1 MYVEVLCI
9 LNELRFFWKYLL
21 FLMVYQYRGMIKNK
35 LVKLIFNSVEVGF
48 EKFCWIIV
56 IFDIYLFVV
65 VFNFVEIVLILVF
78 I

>member
-1 MYVEVLCI
+1 
-9 LNELRFFWKYLL
+9 
-21 FLMVYQYRGMIKNK
+21 MIKNK

>member
-1 MYVEVLCI
+1 
-9 LNELRFFWKYLL
+9 
-21 FLMVYQYRGMIKNK
+21 MIKNK
-35 LVKLIFNSVEVGF
+35 LVKLIFNLVEVGF